1 MKIFGSGHSVI
12 TILLLLTPVR
22 GLVTKMRLCV
32 EYKKENYLA
41 KGEYI
46 TTSHANTEHKCMIKC
61 MRHYPCTAFNYHA
74 VNKTCI
80 LMPELWCMSPS
91 SLNDTRYLL
100 VQLNPCKQQ
109 PVFTSIR
116 PEERGWSWVTT
127 DDPSNNADILKL
139 PGFNNRDISRTLYH
153 GYYLPGFWRGDG
165 EGFRAVDPVIM
176 QVTKCASGEFL
187 ALSDSSFQ
195 WASYTAGDAVPDC
208 ALPVT
213 LLPNGM
219 PMYTVR
225 YPYVYGNGNK
235 EQISGFYIHAT
246 KTTYFVKSGVINPRI
261 VDILCGIDAWNT
273 TFEVSLLQGGAVKTR
288 SIVSQA
294 LKKFTL

>member
-1 MKIFGSGHSVI
+1 MKILGSGHSVI

-32 EYKKENYLA
+32 EYKKENHLA

-61 MRHYPCTAFNYHA
+61 MRHYPCMAFNNHA

-109 PVFTSIR
+109 PVFISIR

-165 EGFRAVDPVIM
+165 EGFRAVDPVTMSRSHEVCKRRILGSLRFFFS
-176 QVTKCASGEFL
+176 VGLVYCWRRGTGLCPAC
-187 ALSDSSFQ
+187 DSTPK
-195 WASYTAGDAVPDC
+195 WNAD
-208 ALPVT
+208 
-213 LLPNGM
+213 
-219 PMYTVR
+219 
-225 YPYVYGNGNK
+225 VY
-235 EQISGFYIHAT
+235 
-246 KTTYFVKSGVINPRI
+246 
-261 VDILCGIDAWNT
+261 C
-273 TFEVSLLQGGAVKTR
+273 EVSICLWEWKQGTNFRILYSRHKNY
-288 SIVSQA
+288 I
-294 LKKFTL
+294 FC